1 MIVYADRL
9 LVAILDW
16 SGRFCEPAYSGN
28 PKPKNPG
35 FRVAWRFHHR
45 MCLQLQSL
53 WCLGLYARAKAVR
66 HNQFLVAFACF
77 PNVLAT
83 ADRLCLFLS
92 LLPAVW
98 LRFDSCCLCA
108 RTVESDALIS
118 KSLLSFTPQGA
129 MEECLRASTRREP
142 WRRDPNMFSLDFLDN
157 NRYIYVHLP

>member
-1 MIVYADRL
+1 MR

-28 PKPKNPG
+28 PKPKNTG
-35 FRVAWRFHHR
+35 FRVAWCFHHKIF
-45 MCLQLQSL
+45 LQLQSL
-53 WCLGLYARAKAVR
+53 WCLSLYARAKAVR
-66 HNQFLVAFACF
+66 RNQFLVALACF
-77 PNVLAT
+77 PSVLAT
-83 ADRLCLFLS
+83 DRLCLSPL